1 MNRVKQQIHY
11 WCDDTRTGRVTGRK
25 TAVAVLD
32 TGLAN
37 HPDLRGR
44 VLAFRDCVNGRSG
57 LYDDSGHGTHVG
69 GIIAGNGS
77 LSRGMLSGMAP
88 ETGIVA
94 VKVLD
99 AGGEGSV
106 EQILEGIRWIRKNHR
121 RYGIRIVNLSVG
133 ARKDL
138 DKKKE
143 DCLVE
148 AVEEL
153 WDRGLVVIV
162 SAGNYGPE
170 KGSIAVPGNSR
181 KVITV
186 GALEEPGMKNGCS
199 GNGPT
204 KQCIVKPEVIA
215 PGYRILSCNSR
226 YPGNRSAYI
235 RKSGT
240 SMATPVVSGAA
251 ALFISKYP
259 ETRNVELKLRFRE
272 TCDRMP
278 EDMRHGWGCVRI
290 DRLLGNEKV

>member
-1 MNRVKQQIHY
+1 MNRVKQQIYY
-11 WCDDTRTGRVTGRK
+11 WCDDTKTGRVTGRNI
-25 TAVAVLD
+25 AVAVLD
-32 TGLAN
+32 TGLAG

-44 VLAFRDCVNGRSG
+44 ILAFRDCVNGRNG

-77 LSRGMLSGMAP
+77 VSRGMLSGMAP
-88 ETGIVA
+88 EAGLVA

-99 AGGEGSV
+99 ADGEGSV
-106 EQILEGIRWIRKNHR
+106 EQILEGIWWIRKNHR

-133 ARKDL
+133 ARRDL

-143 DCLVE
+143 ESLIQ

-153 WDRGLVVIV
+153 WDRGLVVVV

-170 KGSIAVPGNSR
+170 KGSIAVPGNSK

-204 KQCIVKPEVIA
+204 NQCVVKPELTA
-215 PGYRILSCNSR
+215 PGYRILSCSSR
-226 YPGNRSAYI
+226 YPGNRSAYV

-251 ALFISKYP
+251 ALLLSKYP
-259 ETRNVELKLRFRE
+259 EMRNMELKLRFRE
-272 TCDRMP
+272 TCEHVSGDA
-278 EDMRHGWGCVRI
+278 HQGWGCVRI
-290 DRLLGNEKV
+290 DRLLGNVKV